1 MKFDENLPTRR
12 NRSLYF
18 SHIVVKSA
26 TRLTYTYHISFTE
39 GRIESYFGPDP
50 QIEDFGKI
58 GLDFDLKRP
67 FLQFNIKSTPRAFIL
82 IAQK

>member
-1 MKFDENLPTRR
+1 M
-12 NRSLYF
+12 
-18 SHIVVKSA
+18 
-26 TRLTYTYHISFTE
+26 E

-67 FLQFNIKSTPRAFIL
+67 FLQLNIKSTPRASIL